1 MAETVTVP
9 AATNSGSLTSWP
21 FANNHV
27 DSSIKNTSFTSS
39 AYTVVYVKVKSDNA
53 TAGTTVFRPIG
64 LVQNWA
70 FAENRQVDELCELG
84 SDTKYLVPGRTTGQI
99 NISRF
104 LIDGAD
110 LINTMYNTAE
120 GGSGGISTTAD
131 KAIASL
137 KDISGAC
144 DLMFV
149 IYQHATDSSG
159 AHNELMVRYFD
170 NCWIVAR
177 QESVASNQTLI
188 AENITVMYENLL
200 TSIKTVDSQLTG
212 NFPDAW
218 T

>member
-1 MAETVTVP
+1 MAEIVTPV
-9 AATNSGSLTSWP
+9 AATNSDNLTSWP
-21 FANNHV
+21 FANKHV

-39 AYTVVYVKVKSDNA
+39 AYTVVYVKVRADDNN
-53 TAGTTVFRPIG
+53 TGTTVFRPIG
-64 LVQNWA
+64 LIQNWS
-70 FAENRQVDELCELG
+70 FAENRQVDELWELG

-110 LINTMYNTAE
+110 LINTMYNTTE
-120 GGSGGISTTAD
+120 GGSGGIATSSD

-149 IYQHATDSSG
+149 VYQHSE
-159 AHNELMVRYFD
+159 AHNELLVRYFD

-200 TSIKTVDSQLTG
+200 TSVKTVTSTLTG
-212 NFPDAW
+212 NFPDMW
-218 T
+218 TT